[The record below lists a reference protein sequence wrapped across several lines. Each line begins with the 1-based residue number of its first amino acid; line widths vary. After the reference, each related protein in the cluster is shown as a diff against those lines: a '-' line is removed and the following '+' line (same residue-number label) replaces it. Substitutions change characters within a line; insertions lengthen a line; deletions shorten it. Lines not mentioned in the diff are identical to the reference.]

1 MKVTKR
7 NGTLE
12 ELDYSKI
19 DNHLE
24 YACQGLDN
32 AHPSEIE
39 MNAVIQFN
47 DGMSTDHIQDI
58 LIQSAI
64 NLAQTKQQYI
74 VAAGRLYLQQLR
86 KQAYGKYWNPPTIKE
101 HINKNMFNSRYSL
114 KLLQYS
120 AYELEELEKVVNHS
134 LDEQMG
140 YAAIKTYGDK
150 YLLSTKRNG
159 DVFETPQMANILRFM
174 TGLVNVPNRLE
185 RIKKIYKIY
194 NENKFSLASPT
205 MRAMRTNT
213 EQYNSCAVMKL
224 DDNLESFDAVNG
236 SILALSSKMYGLGL
250 DGSSIRRLGADIR
263 NGEAVHTGSV
273 NFIKMFEAT
282 LNSCSQGGM
291 RKGSMTY
298 YFPIWHYDVQDL
310 VMLRDHGGTDET
322 RCRTLNYA
330 VQMHGLFWKKFLNDE
345 EIVLF
350 SPHDVKD
357 LYEAFFKPAYP
368 NQFEELYELYSNDE
382 SIPKR
387 KIEARIL
394 MSTVAQQMY
403 QTGKLFIA
411 NVDLMNSHTPFK
423 DDAIYSS
430 NLCVAPDTKVLTKD
444 YGNIEIEKVAGQ
456 YIEAWTGTQWV
467 DTQFAKTGERKKL
480 LTVTLS
486 NGAVLN
492 VTPEHKWCVA
502 KFNKFKE
509 NVGFSFIET
518 KSLNI
523 GDKLNKY
530 SYDICHHG
538 TQNLSFAYEN
548 GFYTGDGTLNK
559 NTKVIYL
566 YGKKKLLFDKFKGY
580 YNSSSNTD
588 RISLFYKKDLL
599 QEKYWIPTNE
609 FTIESRLNWLSGLFD
624 ADGTITNNNG
634 AQSIQLA
641 SINKVFLNGLRL
653 MLAELGI
660 ISKIVKGIPEGYC
673 NMPLNDGI
681 GGYGNY
687 LCNETNRLIISGVY
701 CNKLLDLGFHAHR
714 VMPSKHN
721 YNRESTAYV
730 KVVSIEDNGIVS
742 DTYCGNTSNDEHTL
756 IFNGVM
762 TGNCMEIALPTKP
775 IVNTKNDPDALIS
788 LCTLAAVNWSAHKSV
803 EELDDTMDSLVEFLN
818 EGLHSQQSYLVPA
831 KNSTDW
837 YAPLGIGI
845 NNFAHF
851 MAKNDLRY
859 GEPNALSVVHEWV
872 EATYYYALKASVNYA
887 KQNPDRVPSKI
898 DRTIYSEG
906 SFVFEKSKLQER
918 FPELCS
924 DWTLKQNWDDL
935 SFDMCEYGIAN
946 ATVLAMMPGETSSVV
961 QQMTNSLEGVNF
973 DKASTSGNL
982 KFVPQD
988 YDLLKNKFQ
997 KMFEISNDDYLKTTA
1012 VIQKFTDQAISTNL
1026 YYTRDE
1032 NDMNDVD
1039 ELLHDMLLAY
1049 MLGNKTIYYT
1059 NTRSSSE
1066 HMYKEQETAEQECE
1080 GCSI

>member
-7 NGTLE
+7 DGTLE

-47 DGMSTDHIQDI
+47 DGMSTVHIQDI

-159 DVFETPQMANILRFM
+159 KVFETPQMANILRFM

-403 QTGKLFIA
+403 QTGKIFIA

-430 NLCVAPDTKVLTKD
+430 NLC
-444 YGNIEIEKVAGQ
+444 
-456 YIEAWTGTQWV
+456 
-467 DTQFAKTGERKKL
+467 
-480 LTVTLS
+480 
-486 NGAVLN
+486 
-492 VTPEHKWCVA
+492 
-502 KFNKFKE
+502 
-509 NVGFSFIET
+509 
-518 KSLNI
+518 
-523 GDKLNKY
+523 
-530 SYDICHHG
+530 
-538 TQNLSFAYEN
+538 
-548 GFYTGDGTLNK
+548 
-559 NTKVIYL
+559 
-566 YGKKKLLFDKFKGY
+566 
-580 YNSSSNTD
+580 
-588 RISLFYKKDLL
+588 
-599 QEKYWIPTNE
+599 
-609 FTIESRLNWLSGLFD
+609 
-624 ADGTITNNNG
+624 
-634 AQSIQLA
+634 
-641 SINKVFLNGLRL
+641 
-653 MLAELGI
+653 
-660 ISKIVKGIPEGYC
+660 
-673 NMPLNDGI
+673 
-681 GGYGNY
+681 
-687 LCNETNRLIISGVY
+687 
-701 CNKLLDLGFHAHR
+701 
-714 VMPSKHN
+714 
-721 YNRESTAYV
+721 
-730 KVVSIEDNGIVS
+730 
-742 DTYCGNTSNDEHTL
+742 
-756 IFNGVM
+756 
-762 TGNCMEIALPTKP
+762 MEIALPTKP
-775 IVNTKNDPDALIS
+775 IVNTKNDPDGLIS

-837 YAPLGIGI
+837 FAPLGIGV

-859 GEPNALSVVHEWV
+859 GEPNALSVVHEWI

-898 DRTIYSEG
+898 DRTIYSDG
-906 SFVFEKSKLQER
+906 CFVFEQSKLQER
-918 FPELCS
+918 FPEFCS

-935 SFDMCEYGIAN
+935 SFDMREYGIAN

-973 DKASTSGNL
+973 DKESTSGNL

-988 YDLLKNKFQ
+988 YDLLKDKFQ
-997 KMFEISNDDYLKTTA
+997 KMFEIPNGDYLKTTA
-1012 VIQKFTDQAISTNL
+1012 VVQKFTDQAISINL
-1026 YYTRDE
+1026 DYTRNE

-1039 ELLHDMLLAY
+1039 EVLYDMLFAY